1 MGNQSIFFLS
11 VFTSGKSDLIVIED
25 GKSGYAYESNVSHA
39 LTKESSG
46 GCFPNCETWWKNSQ
60 FILNVNVTGEILIVL
75 DNDSQALDSI
85 PIGFAI
91 FKTDNDHAITFSSPG
106 QHLKTSAI
114 APRANISEFI
124 TLEKGKYVVLPFAFE
139 KNAPLQYTLS
149 VYSDVSCDS
158 IVPVTPWPSHYMF
171 SSKWTDEL
179 SGGWYRAT
187 CCWLLCLVIILV
199 SGPMY
204 VQYLVLIE
212 NVFFFSFLFWIFSV
226 NNKQTWLN
234 NPFCSFVVKGDA
246 TIVSIEMTQPRTQN
260 YPVGIAIFKGVYPL
274 DNIASRI
281 VGGKPWHQ
289 NKYLAKLDGGG
300 QTYLIMAQTFDKHLL
315 GDFQIR
321 ILSDGAVDMLQGEN
335 SMSGG
340 GGVVN
345 IK

>member
-1 MGNQSIFFLS
+1 MVQSNLLLVVVPCYNTCFWSHVCTVLGTDRERFFL
-11 VFTSGKSDLIVIED
+11 
-25 GKSGYAYESNVSHA
+25 
-39 LTKESSG
+39 
-46 GCFPNCETWWKNSQ
+46 
-60 FILNVNVTGEILIVL
+60 
-75 DNDSQALDSI
+75 
-85 PIGFAI
+85 
-91 FKTDNDHAITFSSPG
+91 
-106 QHLKTSAI
+106 
-114 APRANISEFI
+114 
-124 TLEKGKYVVLPFAFE
+124 
-139 KNAPLQYTLS
+139 
-149 VYSDVSCDS
+149 
-158 IVPVTPWPSHYMF
+158 
-171 SSKWTDEL
+171 
-179 SGGWYRAT
+179 
-187 CCWLLCLVIILV
+187 
-199 SGPMY
+199 
-204 VQYLVLIE
+204 
-212 NVFFFSFLFWIFSV
+212 FFSFLFWIFSV